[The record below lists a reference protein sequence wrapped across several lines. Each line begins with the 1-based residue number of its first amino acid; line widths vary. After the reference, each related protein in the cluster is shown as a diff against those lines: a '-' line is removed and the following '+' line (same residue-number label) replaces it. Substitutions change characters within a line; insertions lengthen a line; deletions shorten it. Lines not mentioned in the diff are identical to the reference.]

1 MPAKTNTQSKKQQKK
16 KHGRTIESIVLARFD
31 MLDVFL
37 YYFVQ
42 FHTALHVLFSK
53 TVCVFVTNQPMPA
66 CKCDKACLARIMAR
80 QRFSYKE
87 W

>member
-1 MPAKTNTQSKKQQKK
+1 MPAKTNAQSKKQKK
-16 KHGRTIESIVLARFD
+16 RNMQDDRIDRPARFD

-53 TVCVFVTNQPMPA
+53 TVCVFVTYQPMPA
-66 CKCDKACLARIMAR
+66 CKCDRACLARIMAR
-80 QRFSYKE
+80 RCFSYKE